1 MFKFLC
7 RLLTPEKIRNGNFEP
22 IKVMAQ
28 PFQQT
33 MQPEGI
39 NIASTTQ
46 TIFVGMVFVM
56 VPVSLAIDLVYDR
69 EVR

>member
-1 MFKFLC
+1 MMITVC
-7 RLLTPEKIRNGNFEP
+7 RLLTPDRERVGDFQP

-46 TIFVGMVFVM
+46 TIFVGMVFVL
-56 VPVSLAIDLVYDR
+56 VPVSLAIDMVYDR
-69 EVR
+69 EV